1 MCIYKNTS
9 GSRHPCIVLCALE
22 RCCRLLAC
30 VILCGVLFSSRLVSG
45 CHMCMLL
52 QCCTC
57 SSLKLINCLERSS
70 MGIFLD
76 TAHSINLSVEV
87 FLAHSIETCCYKI
100 YIYTHVC
107 VCTYIIYI
115 YIDRCIALGFR
126 PDIQTSAASLE
137 PMARQLRQLQ
147 LINAAELVQCA
158 LLPSL
163 CCTLGWSSWS

>member
-1 MCIYKNTS
+1 MCPWKVLQVTCLCDLVRCFVLKPFGLWMS
-9 GSRHPCIVLCALE
+9 HVHVVAMLFDFTFFAKTQALTHTQRHC
-22 RCCRLLAC
+22 
-30 VILCGVLFSSRLVSG
+30 LFAGRG
-45 CHMCMLL
+45 
-52 QCCTC
+52 QRCTC

-87 FLAHSIETCCYKI
+87 FLAHSIETCCY
-100 YIYTHVC
+100 
-107 VCTYIIYI
+107 IYI